1 MTDTRAE
8 RAAHG
13 LKTVARINPEA
24 ATTQQN
30 GLRAVYPD
38 FADWVEQSAYGDIL
52 GREELSLRDRELA
65 TVAALT
71 ALGNA
76 APQLK
81 AHIRGAL
88 NNGLSRQ
95 EICEVIMQMAI
106 YAGVPAAINGMMI
119 AKDVFESADSNTP
132 PQKGD
137 A

>member
-8 RAAHG
+8 RFDHG
-13 LKTVARINPEA
+13 WDTVNRINAPA
-24 ATTQQN
+24 AQRQWDAL
-30 GLRAVYPD
+30 GAVYPD
-38 FADWVEQSAYGDIL
+38 FARWIVESAYGDIL
-52 GREELSLRDRELA
+52 GRPALSLRDRELA

-81 AHIRGAL
+81 AHVTGAL

-106 YAGVPAAINGMMI
+106 YAGVPAAINGM
-119 AKDVFESADSNTP
+119 AAAREAFDEAD
-132 PQKGD
+132 